1 MINVVVMLF
10 FNIMIGLIL
19 GLTPFYSKLD
29 MPFGVTLPKDEA
41 TKKIINHQKKSY
53 LFLNVGMSVLLSV
66 GILTFALFQKE
77 VDLNQLIYFSTSA
90 LFIQLILSLG
100 VYITKYKQLRQYKS
114 NLDIKTTSNKKIV
127 VDLSFRDQKLI
138 FPTSYLVGLNIVFVL
153 LTLIITIT
161 YYNQIPDNF
170 VTKWDMNMNPVI
182 VTDKSWANVLAI
194 PAIQLFM
201 TVVMGIGN
209 QAYLKGKQQ
218 IDSENP
224 EESIARNRKF
234 RKQSSLLNLVISILT
249 QILFVFIQFSIVF
262 QQITPQMMM
271 ILTLIFT
278 VTILV
283 IVLWFS
289 LRYGQGGD
297 RLKQVNV
304 KESEDIKHLETG
316 IFDDDANWKLGMF
329 YFNKKDPSFWIEKR
343 MGLGMTF
350 NFAKWQSWAFM
361 VGVILV
367 PLLIGFL
374 MS

>member
-77 VDLNQLIYFSTSA
+77 VELNQLIYFSTSA

-138 FPTSYLVGLNIVFVL
+138 FPTSYLVGLNMVFVL

-218 IDSENP
+218 IDTENP

>member
-218 IDSENP
+218 IDTENP